1 MKNEALDLIKFDGYE
16 KQSLFYGRISKNLR
30 KLSKRIERKRVKY
43 IEKKK
48 CAYQPAWDWKKETVV
63 FSRLLLSEGPFEV
76 SVTNTGTGYSKI
88 DPCEAV
94 DFIFLSFKRSIELFT
109 VNCKNK
115 YHQNS
120 IKQLNQERDEIFK
133 RLKNPVCHEQ
143 IEKYNIA
150 L

>member
-63 FSRLLLSEGPFEV
+63 FSRLLLALIERKTE
-76 SVTNTGTGYSKI
+76 N
-88 DPCEAV
+88 V
-94 DFIFLSFKRSIELFT
+94 DFEYERG
-109 VNCKNK
+109 
-115 YHQNS
+115 QNHK
-120 IKQLNQERDEIFK
+120 I
-133 RLKNPVCHEQ
+133 
-143 IEKYNIA
+143 
-150 L
+150 